1 MSIKRERQR
10 KPSSIEA
17 FIVDGCVDEDE
28 ECVDEADGSTAAV
41 AKVDECVDDDEGEG
55 VDEDEG
61 WGTDLQ
67 GGHTDREQLE
77 LEGRTT

>member
-1 MSIKRERQR
+1 M
-10 KPSSIEA
+10 PSSIEA
-17 FIVDGCVDEDE
+17 FIVDECVDEDE
-28 ECVDEADGSTAAV
+28 ECVDEDDGSTAAE
-41 AKVDECVDDDEGEG
+41 AKVDECVDEDDCVHEDEG

-77 LEGRTT
+77 LGGRTT